1 MNTPLIAPSVLA
13 ADFANLQRDI
23 ELINNSEADWFH
35 IDIMDGVF
43 VPNISFGMP
52 VLKAIA
58 QYAKK
63 PLDGT
68 MIVDPD
74 RYIQT
79 LLI

>member
-1 MNTPLIAPSVLA
+1 MEKRIAPSLLA
-13 ADFANLQRDI
+13 ADFANLQRDS
-23 ELINNSEADWFH
+23 EMLNASEADWFH

-58 QYAKK
+58 KHAKK
-63 PLDGT
+63 PLDVHL

-74 RYIQT
+74 RYIEE
-79 LLI
+79 